1 MQKVYGVRGA
11 EYVDIYGSY
20 EGSID
25 LSVVG
30 VGHVVGIYR
39 TKATHGEVPAS
50 TQSLIKLGDE

>member
-1 MQKVYGVRGA
+1 MYGVRGA

-30 VGHVVGIYR
+30 VGHAVGIYR